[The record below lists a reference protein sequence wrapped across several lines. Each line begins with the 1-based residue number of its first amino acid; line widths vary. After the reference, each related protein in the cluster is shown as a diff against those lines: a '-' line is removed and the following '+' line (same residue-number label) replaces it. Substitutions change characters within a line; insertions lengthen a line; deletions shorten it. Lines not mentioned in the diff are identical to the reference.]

1 VVACLNVFYGFYE
14 RTGRQSSSLTAKFS
28 PDYTSHLRRLALDL
42 MRFSIGMRFL
52 MALRVVVSR
61 GLLFL
66 KILGIRFDAVGL
78 MAFLYCLFKLCF
90 HIFCQ
95 FSLIYFIS

>member
-1 VVACLNVFYGFYE
+1 
-14 RTGRQSSSLTAKFS
+14 
-28 PDYTSHLRRLALDL
+28 
-42 MRFSIGMRFL
+42 

-95 FSLIYFIS
+95 FSLINFISYLLPLVLLRHGRLQLFSRSLNLEFRLVFSSY